1 MPCDGKGISLRLSLL
16 SSCHPHLL
24 FRDDPREEKESLQF
38 LSVSTVSRVT
48 YGPHRKNFLTTTM
61 GAEKDCATLAGRT
74 RRSVRG
80 AGKEEGLG
88 NTCFSIAQLGG
99 KLGTRSLIGH
109 HHHASITTGSAH
121 EANTECLFRSLV
133 HHAADASKPPMAT
146 CLLSQRFWC
155 VTGFRHTP
163 RCCIHF
169 AFIRPRG
176 KK

>member
-1 MPCDGKGISLRLSLL
+1 MNETILVVIMSSSPPFQRRSKRRERIITVFVSVYCVPCHVRST
-16 SSCHPHLL
+16 
-24 FRDDPREEKESLQF
+24 EKEL
-38 LSVSTVSRVT
+38 LNNHN
-48 YGPHRKNFLTTTM
+48 GCRKGLCDI
-61 GAEKDCATLAGRT
+61 GWPDEKKCQGC
-74 RRSVRG
+74 G
-80 AGKEEGLG
+80 EEEGLG
-88 NTCFSIAQLGG
+88 NTGFSIAQLGG